1 MIFHAKAIRV
11 LFVLV
16 KAVTVPFPSKNSFIS
31 EIFLVFTPVLV
42 IISWLL
48 SFELNCCCCSVLVIT
63 VLLNCVFAASE
74 ILLFWN

>member
-1 MIFHAKAIRV
+1 MFHAKAIRV

-16 KAVTVPFPSKNSFIS
+16 KGVTVPFLSKNSFIC

-48 SFELNCCCCSVLVIT
+48 SFELNCCCCSIFGDH
-63 VLLNCVFAASE
+63 CVVE
-74 ILLFWN
+74 LCICCV